1 MRRVVCAALIATL
14 AGLATGT
21 AARGE
26 PPQVTVIGDSVLTA
40 VIWNDKPLATIQQ
53 GLDMRLDI
61 GVCRR
66 LAGVSCPYEGGNVP
80 TLLDVVHGLGPN
92 LGKVVLVEMG
102 YNDDAATFAQN
113 VEASIAALLRGGA
126 QRILWAN
133 LRGFS
138 QHWIDMNDVLDE
150 AAHRHPEL
158 TIVDWDSYS
167 SNRWSWFQGD
177 GIHLVYEGAMAMA
190 TLFNSAIRQALAAPA
205 TVAETPAPLAVDTP
219 ALPAARVGH
228 AYLARLVATGGSA
241 P

>member
-1 MRRVVCAALIATL
+1 
-14 AGLATGT
+14 
-21 AARGE
+21 
-26 PPQVTVIGDSVLTA
+26 
-40 VIWNDKPLATIQQ
+40 
-53 GLDMRLDI
+53 
-61 GVCRR
+61 
-66 LAGVSCPYEGGNVP
+66 VSCPYEGANVP

-241 P
+241 PYRWRVVGGSLPKGLSLRPDGRIDGVPKRTGRVSIVVRASDAQGREATRLETLRVASAS